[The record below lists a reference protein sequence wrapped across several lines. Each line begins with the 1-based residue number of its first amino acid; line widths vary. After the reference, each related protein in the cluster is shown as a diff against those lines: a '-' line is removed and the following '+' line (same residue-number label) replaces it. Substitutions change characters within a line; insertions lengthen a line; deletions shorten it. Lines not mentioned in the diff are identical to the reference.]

1 MVCLTEGRTAR
12 LSVSLL
18 QRSGF
23 GNSSCRRLLR
33 CSLSLCFCSV
43 STHGLCQRLPPD
55 PTLRSVTIGSSDL
68 APTQSLPISSVH
80 GWPVWM
86 AAADGS
92 EVTCVAGT
100 MAEDEVSGWVNPVTF
115 EQLWLPQDLP
125 LPSCRAAVGAVMKN
139 GMPRYLFPC
148 LETTV
153 SSDAGRRAWHNRGL
167 NSLPMAKTWLTFGD
181 IALDDL
187 RLSAYTQLLEDQVD
201 AEVGSDEAVDA
212 AVRSNSWKPVLPL
225 TAVNDAVST
234 IFDVIANG
242 PDALGEGFCYLIA
255 PIDETTLPP
264 IEVGSRLRLFLSD
277 VDATPTSLDPED
289 RESWLW
295 NRGECDLSIFS
306 TTSGKESDF
315 LPDVYKPLYL
325 SG

>member
-80 GWPVWM
+80 GWPIWM

-153 SSDAGRRAWHNRGL
+153 SSGACHGANPQPFSVCTHKSFGHVTHSPADRIPITRCRPAR
-167 NSLPMAKTWLTFGD
+167 MAQPRPQLSPYGQD
-181 IALDDL
+181 VAHL
-187 RLSAYTQLLEDQVD
+187 R
-201 AEVGSDEAVDA
+201 
-212 AVRSNSWKPVLPL
+212 
-225 TAVNDAVST
+225 
-234 IFDVIANG
+234 
-242 PDALGEGFCYLIA
+242 
-255 PIDETTLPP
+255 
-264 IEVGSRLRLFLSD
+264 
-277 VDATPTSLDPED
+277 
-289 RESWLW
+289 
-295 NRGECDLSIFS
+295 
-306 TTSGKESDF
+306 
-315 LPDVYKPLYL
+315 
-325 SG
+325 